1 MVGARWPDPARGC
14 LRHAEALQ
22 RGSACG
28 ARGAPSTAAMRFP
41 GTSSSISASPVQ
53 PVFGSRRSEARRADP
68 AGRRRGGTGSRSAA
82 KGGSPPRFFCGSGSE
97 AGAEGSTSSSR
108 SAATSGSVSAM
119 KSSRSPATGRASA
132 AVLRELA
139 VDVEADALLPR
150 AVTRRASRRR
160 ARADLA
166 LALDEQN
173 ARTSG
178 ARKRNS
184 VRSLLAFDV
193 RGSGRRP

>member
-1 MVGARWPDPARGC
+1 
-14 LRHAEALQ
+14 
-22 RGSACG
+22 
-28 ARGAPSTAAMRFP
+28 
-41 GTSSSISASPVQ
+41 
-53 PVFGSRRSEARRADP
+53 
-68 AGRRRGGTGSRSAA
+68 
-82 KGGSPPRFFCGSGSE
+82 
-97 AGAEGSTSSSR
+97 
-108 SAATSGSVSAM
+108 M